1 MKIVQAIANERA
13 RFLRTTGGK
22 EPTFA
27 CLGMSEAT
35 SLSFEVGTSVQA
47 LHGGEVMGMQLLIDE
62 NKSSFLGVGL
72 CASRS

>member
-1 MKIVQAIANERA
+1 MKIVWEVEEARA
-13 RFLRTTGGK
+13 QFLCTTGK

-47 LHGGEVMGMQLLIDE
+47 LHGGNLMGMRLLIDE

-72 CASRS
+72 CTSKS